1 MSLLIHATITVS
13 GDKSL
18 LDACDARIRLLLAE
32 QPPDGEC
39 SDHHGED
46 ALCYDFKV
54 KGGIPFPAFAQA
66 SQEFPVLVI
75 AAEWVNV
82 DAGTRGAATIVD
94 GKLTEHKT
102 DALDMQGRSAR
113 PVHIAVAGNGK
124 LELALTFIRVER
136 DEWLGYVL
144 TAERDALLRVMRA
157 ADGSVELWTTEGSAE
172 WGMCWRG
179 GSADGGFDF
188 ELVDAPQA
196 IAENVYGEMEQLAQ
210 NFVAE
215 WIWFAAGRRE
225 EIAIEAERFARY
237 GYVVADANVRSAR
250 LHKMRQQMTQP
261 QSGLEPGGLEFSTVG
276 ADEAWVVAL
285 VARCWA
291 AYRPCA

>member
-54 KGGIPFPAFAQA
+54 QGGIPFPVFAQA
-66 SQEFPVLVI
+66 SQEFPALVI
-75 AAEWVNV
+75 SAEWVNI

-102 DALDMQGRSAR
+102 DALEMQGRSAR

-124 LELALTFIRVER
+124 LELALTFFHAGR
-136 DEWLGYVL
+136 DEWLGYAL
-144 TAERDALLRVMRA
+144 TAERDALLRLVRA
-157 ADGSVELWTTEGSAE
+157 AGGGVELWATEGSAE
-172 WGMCWRG
+172 WSLCWRG
-179 GSADGGFDF
+179 DSAAGEFDC
-188 ELVDAPQA
+188 EVVDAPQA
-196 IAENVYGEMEQLAQ
+196 IAENVYRELEQLAQ

-225 EIAIEAERFARY
+225 EIAIEMERFARY

-250 LHKMRQQMTQP
+250 LHKMRQETAQP
-261 QSGLEPGGLEFSTVG
+261 ENGLEFTTAGV
-276 ADEAWVVAL
+276 DEAWVVDL
-285 VARCWA
+285 IARCWGA
-291 AYRPCA
+291 FRPPEKTKI